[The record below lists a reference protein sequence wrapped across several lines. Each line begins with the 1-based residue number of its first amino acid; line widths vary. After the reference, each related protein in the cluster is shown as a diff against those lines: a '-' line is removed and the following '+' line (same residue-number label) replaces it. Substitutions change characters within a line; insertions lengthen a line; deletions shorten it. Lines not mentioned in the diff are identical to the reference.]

1 MKKGLVSAL
10 SSIVSILIGTL
21 FGLILLIAVN
31 SGEAFTS
38 FGKLLSSGVSTLPKL
53 AKVFYQAAPLLM
65 CGLSVGFAFKT
76 GLFNI
81 GASGQYTV
89 GAFAALFGA
98 IVLQLPWYICLILA
112 MIMGAIW
119 GFFPGLFKALFNVN
133 EVITSI
139 MLNWIGLFAVNLLCM
154 NIPKM
159 LPPFWVSS
167 PIKDRT
173 AALSYANPGAIIPKL
188 GLDKVFD
195 SPYINISIIIAIL
208 IAILMWVLINKTT
221 KGYELRA
228 CGYNR
233 FASIYAG
240 INAKSN
246 IVLSMVIAG
255 ALAGIGGGLYYLAG
269 TADYNIQKALLGM
282 GFNGIAVAL
291 LGSSNPIGIIF
302 SSLFISYIQVGGEAL
317 QPTYAKEMIDI
328 IIAVIIYLSA
338 FSLFTRN
345 LLTKWFKFDRHSGNV
360 NDDPIPPVV
369 PTDTE
374 KKEITIAPDAAVNE
388 SEVKA

>member
-89 GAFAALFGA
+89 GAFAAIFGA

>member
-89 GAFAALFGA
+89 GAFAALFSA

>member
-167 PIKDRT
+167 PIRDRT

>member
-317 QPTYAKEMIDI
+317 QPIYAKEMIDI

>member
-139 MLNWIGLFAVNLLCM
+139 MLNWIGLFAVNLVCM